1 MPIPSCLVQR
11 SQLTW
16 ACSHDSDAALM
27 KELLLVRFPLLQ
39 SLITQNTVKPDGLL
53 NACLILFLRSR
64 SGNRSKSRLTSGPN
78 LG

>member
-1 MPIPSCLVQR
+1 
-11 SQLTW
+11 
-16 ACSHDSDAALM
+16 M

-39 SLITQNTVKPDGLL
+39 SLITQNILRPEGLL